1 MTVEQRTGTTSV
13 LLADDH
19 QLMRQGLRSM
29 LDEQENLRVVAEAD
43 EGRTAVRLAKELRPD
58 LVIMDVTMPDL
69 NGFDATRQIRSENP
83 RVKVIALSM
92 HAERQFVMEML
103 GAGASGY
110 LPKDCPFDELLA
122 AISAVMRGDTFL
134 SPKVTG
140 LLVKEVVGGV
150 PEAGAFCGTLSP
162 REREVLQLVAEGKS
176 SKEIA
181 LMLHLSSK
189 TVEGHRR
196 QIMDKLK
203 LYSVAELTRYAI
215 REGVTSLD

>member
-1 MTVEQRTGTTSV
+1 MSV
-13 LLADDH
+13 KILLADDH

-29 LDEQENLRVVAEAD
+29 LEEQPNLNVIGEAD
-43 EGRTAVRLAKELRPD
+43 DGRTAVRLAKELKPD
-58 LVIMDVTMPDL
+58 LVVMDVTMPDL
-69 NGFDATRQIRSENP
+69 NGIDATRQIRAENP
-83 RVKVIALSM
+83 NVRVVALSM
-92 HAERQFVMEML
+92 HAERQFVMQML
-103 GAGASGY
+103 AAGASGY
-110 LPKDCPFDELLA
+110 LPKDCPVDELLS
-122 AISAVMRGDTFL
+122 AIDAVTRGDTFL

-140 LLVKEVVGGV
+140 VLVKECVGGV

-181 LMLHLSSK
+181 FMLGLSSK

>member
-1 MTVEQRTGTTSV
+1 
-13 LLADDH
+13 
-19 QLMRQGLRSM
+19 M
-29 LDEQENLRVVAEAD
+29 LDEQEGMHVIGEAD
-43 EGRTAVRLAKELRPD
+43 DGRTAVRLAKELRPD

-69 NGFDATRQIRSENP
+69 NGIDATRQIRAENP

-110 LPKDCPFDELLA
+110 LPKDCPVDELLSA
-122 AISAVMRGDTFL
+122 VGAVMRGDTFL

>member
-1 MTVEQRTGTTSV
+1 MSV
-13 LLADDH
+13 RILLADDH

-29 LDEQENLRVVAEAD
+29 LDEQANLEVVGEAD
-43 EGRTAVRLAKELRPD
+43 DGRTAVRLAKELKPD
-58 LVIMDVTMPDL
+58 IVIMDVTMPDL
-69 NGFDATRQIRSENP
+69 NGIDAARQIRAEDPNV
-83 RVKVIALSM
+83 RVIALSM
-92 HAERQFVMEML
+92 HAERQFVMQML
-103 GAGASGY
+103 AANASGH
-110 LPKDCPFDELLA
+110 LPKDCPVDELLA
-122 AISAVMRGDTFL
+122 AIEAVSRGDIFL

-140 LLVKEVVGGV
+140 VLVKECVGGV

-181 LMLHLSSK
+181 FLLGLSSK